1 MSESTAI
8 DKKNKEL
15 SNKSSSSNY
24 FSKVGIFALNVL
36 IVFIVIALYFGSGGL
51 ILYACKLGQSNI
63 LPTDSN
69 CYPYA
74 DTKPDI
80 QPISINIFNTILS
93 DPPMSNKIKFPYNEY
108 NSENKLLDM
117 FRDYKNKSSSNF
129 LANYLIFIL
138 ESITQFNYSTFNFI
152 LNLLNQVPEVLI
164 LLFGPPI
171 VFILG
176 WIVFLIDHLYLI
188 YLWFAGMGWF
198 FKTNANNS
206 GTGKPDWQDVTLVK
220 LNWFSYLCAICFVIL
235 FFVLFFFSI
244 PLFSVVAFL
253 SMTWCIFSC
262 ITCASELNGKPVTS
276 IAVIQDVY
284 KYYKLLIMVILSVF
298 IVLSAFSNLGTIPG
312 VFSIITLFLIYWGTI
327 SIDIF
332 KPIAKD
338 NLSPLVGYKQAK
350 KTCSS
355 DLKPKEKHGLLYN
368 LIFGQKGGDNI
379 SKDLKKI
386 GKQLSRK

>member
-1 MSESTAI
+1 MTDSTAI
-8 DKKNKEL
+8 DEKNKEL

-24 FSKVGIFALNVL
+24 FSNVAIFALNVL

-69 CYPYA
+69 CFPYQDA
-74 DTKPDI
+74 KPDI
-80 QPISINIFNTILS
+80 QSIPINIFNTLLS
-93 DPPMSNKIKFPYNEY
+93 DPPMSNKIKFPYDEY

-117 FRDYKNKSSSNF
+117 FREYKNTPRSNF
-129 LANYLIFIL
+129 LANYLISIL
-138 ESITQFNYSTFNFI
+138 ESITQFNYSSFNFI
-152 LNLLNQVPEVLI
+152 LNLLNQVPEILI
-164 LLFGPPI
+164 LLFGPVI

-176 WIVFLIDHLYLI
+176 WMIFLIDHLYLI

-198 FKTNANNS
+198 FKTNTNDS
-206 GTGKPDWQDVTLVK
+206 GTGKPNWEDVTFMS
-220 LNWFSYLCAICFVIL
+220 WFSYWCAIWLVIL
-235 FFVLFFFSI
+235 FIILFFFSI

-262 ITCASELNGKPVTS
+262 ITYKAELNGKPITS

-284 KYYKLLIMVILSVF
+284 KYYKLLIMCILSFFV
-298 IVLSAFSNLGTIPG
+298 IVSAFSNLGTIPG
-312 VFSIITLFLIYWGTI
+312 VFSIVTLFLIYWGTI

-332 KPIAKD
+332 KPIAKED
-338 NLSPLVGYKQAK
+338 LSPLVGYKQAK
-350 KTCSS
+350 KTCSNDGKS
-355 DLKPKEKHGLLYN
+355 KEKHGLLYN
-368 LIFGQKGGDNI
+368 FIFGQKGGNNI
-379 SKDLKKI
+379 TKDLKKI

>member
-1 MSESTAI
+1 MSDSTAI

-24 FSKVGIFALNVL
+24 FSNVGIFVLNVL

-69 CYPYA
+69 CYPYT
-74 DTKPDI
+74 DTKLDI
-80 QPISINIFNTILS
+80 QPISINIFNTLLS
-93 DPPMSNKIKFPYNEY
+93 DPPMSNKIKFPYDEY

-117 FRDYKNKSSSNF
+117 FRDYKNNSRSHF
-129 LANYLIFIL
+129 LANYLISIL
-138 ESITQFNYSTFNFI
+138 ESVTQFNYSSFNFI

-164 LLFGPPI
+164 LLFGPLL

-176 WIVFLIDHLYLI
+176 WIIFLIDHLYLI

-198 FKTNANNS
+198 FKTNTNVS
-206 GTGKPDWQDVTLVK
+206 GTGKPNWEDVTLIK
-220 LNWFSYLCAICFVIL
+220 LNWFSYLCAICLIIL
-235 FFVLFFFSI
+235 FLILFFFSI

-262 ITCASELNGKPVTS
+262 ITYKAELNGKSITS
-276 IAVIQDVY
+276 IAVIQDIY
-284 KYYKLLIMVILSVF
+284 KYYKLLIMIILSVF
-298 IVLSAFSNLGTIPG
+298 IVLSAFSNLGKIPG
-312 VFSIITLFLIYWGTI
+312 VFSIVTLFLIYWGII

-350 KTCSS
+350 KMCSG
-355 DLKPKEKHGLLYN
+355 DIKPKEKHGLLYN

-379 SKDLKKI
+379 TKDLKKI

>member
-1 MSESTAI
+1 
-8 DKKNKEL
+8 
-15 SNKSSSSNY
+15 
-24 FSKVGIFALNVL
+24 
-36 IVFIVIALYFGSGGL
+36 
-51 ILYACKLGQSNI
+51 
-63 LPTDSN
+63 
-69 CYPYA
+69 
-74 DTKPDI
+74 
-80 QPISINIFNTILS
+80 
-93 DPPMSNKIKFPYNEY
+93 
-108 NSENKLLDM
+108 
-117 FRDYKNKSSSNF
+117 
-129 LANYLIFIL
+129 
-138 ESITQFNYSTFNFI
+138 
-152 LNLLNQVPEVLI
+152 
-164 LLFGPPI
+164 
-171 VFILG
+171 
-176 WIVFLIDHLYLI
+176 
-188 YLWFAGMGWF
+188 MGWF

-262 ITCASELNGKPVTS
+262 ITCTSELNGKPVTS

-338 NLSPLVGYKQAK
+338 NLTPLVGYKQAK